1 MTPVQGYPDGPIH
14 ELFERQVERTPDRV
28 ALIDGSEQITFAEL
42 NRRANHFAHCLLEHG
57 VEGETFV
64 GLCLE
69 RSVDAIVA
77 LIGILKAGGAYVYLD
92 PGYPPLRLREMALD
106 AGLRLVITNQASR
119 NINFG
124 KVELMR
130 FLDEITPKCQNNHDN
145 PGRPVALDD
154 AAYVVY
160 TSGSTG
166 RPKGAVEVHGS
177 MTSRLISVPLPDIQP
192 TDVCCLN
199 SSLSFGISAS
209 RLFFPL
215 VQGAPVVVVRDEVV
229 KDVQRF
235 VDALDTYKV
244 TSVFMVPALL
254 RQVLAVADGT
264 GRLGTLRAV
273 SVSGGTLTPD
283 LVDRFRRV
291 LPEALLINT
300 YGSTETGT
308 AAAMRV
314 IDASVSIGRPTPN
327 TNIYIVDGDLNPVPA
342 GVTGE
347 ICVAA
352 KHLAREYLNR
362 PDLTAERF
370 ITIRSE
376 RMCRTG
382 DLGRYL
388 PNGEIEFLGRADHQ
402 VKIRGYR
409 IELGEI
415 EAVLLSHPSVE
426 EAVAV
431 ARGADDERRL
441 VAYLV
446 SAVPPSVA
454 ELRQFVADRLPE
466 YMVPAVFVVLPE
478 LPLTDAGKVD
488 REALPEP
495 VQISAG
501 TTDGRPETET
511 EKTLALL
518 WSRALKVEGVTL
530 HDNFIELGGDSLG
543 ATQLLAVIR
552 GRFGVEIP
560 ARLLF
565 DGTLGELARAVR
577 G

>member
-1 MTPVQGYPDGPIH
+1 MTSAQGYPDGPIH

-28 ALIDGSEQITFAEL
+28 ALIEGSEQITFAEL
-42 NRRANHFAHCLLEHG
+42 NARANHVAHCLLEHG
-57 VEGETFV
+57 VERETFV

-69 RSVDAIVA
+69 RSLEAIVA

-92 PGYPPLRLREMALD
+92 PGYPPRRLREMAQD
-106 AGLRLVITNQASR
+106 AGLRLVFTSDPLRRRIFENAEG
-119 NINFG
+119 I
-124 KVELMR
+124 R
-130 FLDEITPKCQNNHDN
+130 FLNEQAGKNSRVEN
-145 PGRPVALDD
+145 PGSRRIGLDN
-154 AAYVVY
+154 ASYVIY

-166 RPKGAVEVHGS
+166 RPKGAVQVHGS
-177 MTSRLISVPLPDIQP
+177 MTSRLISAPLPDIQP

-215 VQGAPVVVVRDEVV
+215 VQGAAVVLLRDEVV
-229 KDVQRF
+229 KDVHRF
-235 VDALDTYKV
+235 VDALDAYKV

-291 LPEALLINT
+291 LPETLLINT
-300 YGSTETGT
+300 YGSTEIGT

-314 IDASVSIGRPTPN
+314 IDSTVSIGRPTPN
-327 TNIYIVDGDLNPVPA
+327 TNIYIVDGDLNPVAA

-347 ICVAA
+347 ICVAT

-370 ITIRSE
+370 ITIRAE

-388 PNGEIEFLGRADHQ
+388 PNGDIEFLGRADHQ

-441 VAYLV
+441 VAYIV
-446 SAVPPSVA
+446 SAAPPSAA
-454 ELRQFVADRLPE
+454 ELRQFVAERLPE
-466 YMVPAVFVVLPE
+466 HMVPAVYVMLPE

-488 REALPEP
+488 RNALPEP
-495 VQISAG
+495 VQTSAG
-501 TTDGRPETET
+501 TTDGSPETET
-511 EKTLALL
+511 EKILAQI
-518 WSRALKVEGVTL
+518 WSEVLKVDGITV
-530 HDNFIELGGDSLG
+530 HHNFIELGGDSLG
-543 ATQLLAVIR
+543 ATQLLAAIR

-560 ARLLF
+560 ARVLF
-565 DGTLGELARAVR
+565 DGTLAELARAVR
-577 G
+577 S